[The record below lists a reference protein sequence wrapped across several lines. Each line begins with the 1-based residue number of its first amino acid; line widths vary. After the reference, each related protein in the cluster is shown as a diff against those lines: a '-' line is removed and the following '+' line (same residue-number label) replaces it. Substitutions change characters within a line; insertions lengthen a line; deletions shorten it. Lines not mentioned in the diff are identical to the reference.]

1 MRPSVGWVSRAYA
14 ALLGC
19 YPYDFRVGFAEEMR
33 AVFAEASQEALG
45 RGWRGI
51 AALCWREL
59 RDWPGA
65 VASAYWSN
73 LKKNAWRHVM
83 SEISLEREGGEIAPR
98 GALLAALPPLLI
110 GLGIALSAL
119 IVWEPWYLVPRW
131 RLILGVALG
140 LLPVAAVAVGGF
152 IALLKRLPDWGYTWA
167 GASAMGLVILFKTM
181 VEEQADVGKALISP
195 EVDLSIG
202 IIMLLGIAAL
212 LAVTA
217 LRGWREAGLLSI
229 GFGTVFGVTL
239 YSALLAAPFNRHDLA
254 LLAAPAGLLSGILTY
269 LYCRGSDGSR
279 ALTLL
284 GIAIVNAAALWVA
297 HGVWQPWLAAH
308 DKSSPVFPML
318 VVLIGALTCG
328 PLLGLMTAPLRRSFK
343 GT

>member
-1 MRPSVGWVSRAYA
+1 MRPPIGWVSRAYA

-19 YPYDFRVGFAEEMR
+19 YPHDFRVGFAEEMR
-33 AVFAEASQEALG
+33 SVFAEAYQEALR

-59 RDWPGA
+59 RDWPRA
-65 VASAYWSN
+65 LVSAYWSN
-73 LKKNAWRHVM
+73 LKENAWRHVM
-83 SEISLEREGGEIAPR
+83 SEISLEKEGKEMTPR

-119 IVWEPWYLVPRW
+119 IVWEPWNLVPRW
-131 RLILGVALG
+131 RLILGVAIG
-140 LLPVAAVAVGGF
+140 LLPAVAVAVGGF
-152 IALLKRLPDWGYTWA
+152 IALLRRLPDWGYTWA
-167 GASAMGLVILFKTM
+167 GASAMGVVILFKTL
-181 VEEQADVGKALISP
+181 VEEQADFGKALITP
-195 EVDLSIG
+195 EVDLAIG
-202 IIMLLGIAAL
+202 IVLLLGITAL

-217 LRGWREAGLLSI
+217 LRGWRGAGLLSI

-254 LLAAPAGLLSGILTY
+254 LLAAPAGLLSGLLTY
-269 LYCRGSDGSR
+269 LYCRGSDGTR
-279 ALTLL
+279 ALTLF
-284 GIAIVNAAALWVA
+284 GIAIVNGAALWVA

-308 DKSSPVFPML
+308 DLPSPVFPML
-318 VVLIGALTCG
+318 VVLVGALTCG
-328 PLLGLMTAPLRRSFK
+328 PLLGLMTAPLRRSFN